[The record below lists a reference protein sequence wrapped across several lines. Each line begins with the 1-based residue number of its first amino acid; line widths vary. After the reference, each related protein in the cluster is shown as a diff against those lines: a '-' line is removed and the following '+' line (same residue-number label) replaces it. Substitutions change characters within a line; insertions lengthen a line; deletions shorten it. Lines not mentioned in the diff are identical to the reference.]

1 MERKVLD
8 TINGREISNID
19 LDNAVKSM
27 HPQQQMRFQSEEGKK
42 RLLEDL
48 VNQELFYLEAKD
60 NKVDEERKVLA
71 TINGREI
78 SNIDLDNAVKS
89 MHPQQQMRFQSEE
102 GKKRLL
108 EDLVNQE
115 LFYLEAKDNKVDE
128 TEEFKAL
135 MEQVTINMLKQHA
148 LNQLFM
154 AAMPTEEEAKAYY
167 DEHQDEFKVE
177 EFKALMEQVT
187 INMLK
192 QHALN
197 QLFMAAMPTE
207 EEAKAY
213 YDEHQDEFKVDEMA
227 KAKHILI
234 KAELKQ
240 HALNQLFMAA
250 MPTEE
255 EAKAYYD
262 EHQDEFKVDEMAK
275 AKHILI
281 KADDEAAFEAA
292 EKRAK
297 EIAEEIK
304 AGEKTFEQAAMDYSD
319 CPSNMQGG
327 DLGLFGKGQMV
338 PEFEEAVFSMNEG
351 ELSEPV
357 KTSFG

>member
-1 MERKVLD
+1 M
-8 TINGREISNID
+8 
-19 LDNAVKSM
+19 
-27 HPQQQMRFQSEEGKK
+27 
-42 RLLEDL
+42 
-48 VNQELFYLEAKD
+48 
-60 NKVDEERKVLA
+60 ERKVLA

-167 DEHQDEFKVE
+167 DEHQDEFKV
-177 EFKALMEQVT
+177 
-187 INMLK
+187 
-192 QHALN
+192 
-197 QLFMAAMPTE
+197 
-207 EEAKAY
+207 
-213 YDEHQDEFKVDEMA
+213 DEMA
-227 KAKHILI
+227 KARHILI
-234 KAELKQ
+234 KANHE
-240 HALNQLFMAA
+240 
-250 MPTEE
+250 
-255 EAKAYYD
+255 
-262 EHQDEFKVDEMAK
+262 DEFD
-275 AKHILI
+275 I
-281 KADDEAAFEAA
+281 A

-338 PEFEEAVFSMNEG
+338 PEFEEAVFSMNAG

-357 KTSFG
+357 KTSFGYHLIKVEERHEAGVSKFEEVKDEILGKLAQLKQLKAYEDKVAELREKYASAYTLND